1 MNPNIEMSAEFDL
14 LIYGC
19 GGHARSVIDVL
30 VHDKPDISLCIID
43 DQAQEN
49 EIIAGFPVFREE
61 KHANRFFLAIGDNY
75 KRAEALRT
83 KPSQNLISI
92 ISGKSHI
99 GKHSEISRGVFIG
112 NFVHVGPEA
121 VIGMNSIINNGAI
134 VEHEVQVGAHCHVG
148 PNASISG
155 RCKIDDFVFIGVG
168 ATVIDSISICSNVVI
183 GGGSVVVQ
191 NITEPG
197 TYAGCPAKRIK

>member
-1 MNPNIEMSAEFDL
+1 MAMTDQYDL
-14 LIYGC
+14 VIYGC
-19 GGHARSVIDVL
+19 GGHARSVIDIL
-30 VHDKPDISLCIID
+30 IYEKPDISLCLID

-61 KHANRFFLAIGDNY
+61 KYANRFFLAIGDNY

-83 KPSQNLISI
+83 KRSHNLISI

-99 GKHSEISRGVFIG
+99 GKHSEISQGVFIG

-134 VEHEVQVGAHCHVG
+134 VEHEVQVGAHCHIG